1 MTDEEKSTREITFEI
16 DTDNPRRVLLT
27 IISEEFDLDGDDLVH
42 ALSELVRLVKKDL
55 RREASGH

>member
-1 MTDEEKSTREITFEI
+1 MSEEDKREITFEI

-27 IISEEFDLDGDDLVH
+27 VVSEDFDLDGDDLLL
-42 ALSELVRLVKKDL
+42 ALQELVRLIKKDL